1 MGVYNIEYSLSDK
14 TEQIYVWK
22 CIWGWDQW
30 GAENTFRKIMMDKL
44 GLLISDFKVIIV
56 RKVD

>member
-14 TEQIYVWK
+14 TEQIYIWK
-22 CIWGWDQW
+22 CVYGQDQW
-30 GAENTFRKIMMDKL
+30 EAESVFRRIMMDKL

>member
-14 TEQIYVWK
+14 TEQIYTWGCV
-22 CIWGWDQW
+22 CGWDQW
-30 GAENTFRKIMMDKL
+30 AAESVFRRIMIDKF
-44 GLLISDFKVIIV
+44 GLMRSDFKVIIV